1 MLNGLIEIRNQSAP
15 EEAEEPEPAPEERIM
30 TVSEFTEGFGFIE
43 AGFKV
48 FEGID
53 SRVASSKKQM
63 RKM

>member
-1 MLNGLIEIRNQSAP
+1 
-15 EEAEEPEPAPEERIM
+15 M
-30 TVSEFTEGFGFIE
+30 TVSKFTEGFGFIE

-53 SRVASSKKQM
+53 SRVASSKNQT

>member
-1 MLNGLIEIRNQSAP
+1 V
-15 EEAEEPEPAPEERIM
+15 EPEPAPEERIM

-53 SRVASSKKQM
+53 SRVATSKNQI